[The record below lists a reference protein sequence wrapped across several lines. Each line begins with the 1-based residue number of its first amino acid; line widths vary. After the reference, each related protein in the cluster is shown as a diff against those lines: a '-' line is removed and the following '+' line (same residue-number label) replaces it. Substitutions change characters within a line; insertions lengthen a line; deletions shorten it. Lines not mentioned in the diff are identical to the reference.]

1 MFKVKLNTKALSYM
15 ALFVAMHIVLEYL
28 FKIIPAQ
35 PEGGSITL
43 SLLPIFLCAY
53 LMGPGYGIIVGLVC
67 AAVQF
72 ALGLAVFYGP
82 WSVLLDYVL
91 PLAVLGLAPLFHSIA
106 LKKGTFYTGI
116 VVSMVMKYFI
126 HVLSGA
132 LLFASYAPKGMNP
145 WVYSL
150 GYNAIYNIGTL
161 ILSYVVFALVYPRV
175 KNSIKFTPQT
185 FS

>member
-1 MFKVKLNTKALSYM
+1 
-15 ALFVAMHIVLEYL
+15 
-28 FKIIPAQ
+28 
-35 PEGGSITL
+35 
-43 SLLPIFLCAY
+43 
-53 LMGPGYGIIVGLVC
+53 MGPGYGIIVGLVC

-132 LLFASYAPKGMNP
+132 LLFASYATKGMNP

-150 GYNAIYNIGTL
+150 GYNAI
-161 ILSYVVFALVYPRV
+161 
-175 KNSIKFTPQT
+175 
-185 FS
+185 

>member
-72 ALGLAVFYGP
+72 ALGLAVF
-82 WSVLLDYVL
+82 
-91 PLAVLGLAPLFHSIA
+91 
-106 LKKGTFYTGI
+106 
-116 VVSMVMKYFI
+116 MKYFI

-150 GYNAIYNIGTL
+150 GYNAIYNMGTL

-185 FS
+185 IS

>member
-35 PEGGSITL
+35 PQGGNITL

-67 AAVQF
+67 AGVQF

-82 WSVLLDYVL
+82 WSVLLDYVA
-91 PLAVLGLAPLFHSIA
+91 PLAVLGIAPLFKNVK
-106 LKKGTFYTGI
+106 LGNMTVYTGI
-116 VVSMVMKYFI
+116 IVAMICKYFI

-132 LLFASYAPKGMNP
+132 WLFGAYAPKNMNP
-145 WVYSL
+145 WIYSL
-150 GYNAIYNIGTL
+150 SYNAIYNIGTL
-161 ILSYVVFALVYPRV
+161 ILCYIVFAIVYPRV
-175 KNSIKFTPQT
+175 KNAIHFN
-185 FS
+185 

>member
-1 MFKVKLNTKALSYM
+1 
-15 ALFVAMHIVLEYL
+15 
-28 FKIIPAQ
+28 
-35 PEGGSITL
+35 
-43 SLLPIFLCAY
+43 
-53 LMGPGYGIIVGLVC
+53 
-67 AAVQF
+67 
-72 ALGLAVFYGP
+72 
-82 WSVLLDYVL
+82 
-91 PLAVLGLAPLFHSIA
+91 
-106 LKKGTFYTGI
+106 
-116 VVSMVMKYFI
+116 MKYFI

-185 FS
+185 IS